1 MNEIVKVIQPVIVR
15 QWLIQT
21 LDWYPELDKQK
32 KNCNNDVI
40 FFKKPLIRPIIIVP
54 VIPKR

>member
-32 KNCNNDVI
+32 KNCNNEHRSLENPKIVLRKSTDV
-40 FFKKPLIRPIIIVP
+40 L
-54 VIPKR
+54 